1 MNSAQSEEARRALIS
16 VENTK
21 TATTAGKTNMAGL
34 ARYMRTSLGFFPTN
48 GKNDD
53 EWKMYNKVVTNVT
66 AFLRKNSITGANI
79 RGNFS
84 LVNEWVVEEAKDL
97 LQDTESDK
105 SLHSLLSS
113 VGACESFIYAVLY
126 AVVGSY
132 DAYRQ
137 KARD

>member
-1 MNSAQSEEARRALIS
+1 
-16 VENTK
+16 
-21 TATTAGKTNMAGL
+21 
-34 ARYMRTSLGFFPTN
+34 MRTSLGFFPTN

-137 KARD
+137 KARG